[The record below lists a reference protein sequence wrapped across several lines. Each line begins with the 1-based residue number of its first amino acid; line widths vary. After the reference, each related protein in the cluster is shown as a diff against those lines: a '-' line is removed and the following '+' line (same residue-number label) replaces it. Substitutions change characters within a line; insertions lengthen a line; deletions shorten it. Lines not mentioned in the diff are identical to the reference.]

1 MKTKSLLSV
10 IAAVSMMAVVSC
22 EREIL
27 PIDTSEQTTPEVKT
41 YSMTITAGKGGM
53 QTKALSVSD
62 HVLSATWTKGDVV
75 TVYKGDTEVGTLTA
89 QSSGVSTTLTGDI
102 TGAINVDDVLTLKFL
117 SANYDSQGGT
127 LAYIAE
133 HCDFAVAEVKVA
145 STDGGKITT
154 TAAAD
159 FVNQQAI
166 VQFTLKTYKGEASQY
181 LNNLSI
187 GYSSEALSGTIGLTG
202 CQSAVSTNGNGIVY
216 VAIPAVLNATV
227 NLSAEVISE
236 NDRYFYEKSGI
247 SFGRGRYYEI
257 GVKMSHVLFIT
268 TEGFLRSNMNTASNE
283 NFTLLLKN
291 DITIANGEI
300 PANYNQ
306 TINLNG
312 HTISV
317 KSGKSNRIFN
327 VPAGRKLTITGGG
340 TLTGG
345 SADNGGAIY
354 NSGTLI
360 INDVT
365 VNSNTATG
373 HGGAIYNDG
382 TLTINGGVISNN
394 TGSDAGAIYNASGKT
409 LTINGGTF
417 SNNTATTYSGGAVVN
432 EGTATIA
439 GGTFTGNAANV
450 NGGAI
455 YNYGTLTMTGGEV
468 SGNTAPVGDGGNG
481 GGVYI
486 HENGGDLYMSGN
498 PQIYDNSSNNLYLGQ
513 NKVITVNEKFEAGA
527 NISVT
532 RYDHSLGAFTTG
544 YKTNN
549 PDKLPQLVFSADNA
563 GRAVTL
569 ASNEGAMKAYD
580 PSEVTGSV
588 TYLDMWETNRGEK
601 TIAAGNYT
609 KMSNILSSGNYTLSG
624 SDTWYVVD
632 KNLTF
637 NNPITIQA
645 NATVNLLLMDN
656 TFLVA
661 DKGIY
666 VNTGASLHIWAQST
680 KTAEDDCQGM
690 LRATSNRA
698 EYSGIGGRYNAGDGG
713 HLYFHGGII
722 GAVGGKKAAGIKGAP
737 IVEDEHFTMNFYGA
751 TVIAMGGDYGAGIG
765 SGFTMT
771 CGGILITGG
780 GVTGIGGLKA
790 AGIGSGYAGK
800 MHYAPKGYSGNP
812 TGDSWT
818 TIRITG
824 GVVWGWGM
832 SGAGIGGG
840 EKYDT
845 YDGNPAITEILG
857 GTITAMT
864 TDGQPLN
871 SGGAVAIGGGCFAM
885 QPTGY
890 LKIYDEAKVSGSPY
904 NNVGPTLKTFTEGRD
919 PSKFKQMKIE
929 LCDHPGQ
936 SHGATCPYCNQV
948 VP

>member
-27 PIDTSEQTTPEVKT
+27 PVDTSGQTSPKAKT

-62 HVLSATWTKGDVV
+62 HVLSATWTAGDEV
-75 TVYKGDTEVGTLTA
+75 TVYNKTKGAAITGVLKAAG
-89 QSSGVSTTLTGDI
+89 SSASTTLSGDLTGTIDKDDI
-102 TGAINVDDVLTLKFL
+102 LQLKFL
-117 SANYDSQGGT
+117 SANYDNQGGT
-127 LAYIAE
+127 LAYIAAN
-133 HCDFAVAEVKVA
+133 CDFAVAEVKVA

-166 VQFTLKTYKGEASQY
+166 VQFTLKTYNGEASQY

-187 GYSSEALSGTIGLTG
+187 GYSSEALSGTIELTG

-227 NLSAEVISE
+227 NLSAEVTSQY
-236 NDRYFYEKSGI
+236 DRYFYEKSGI

-257 GVKMSHVLFIT
+257 GVKMSHVLFVT
-268 TEGFLRSNMNTASNE
+268 TEEGLRSNMKTVSYN

-291 DITIANGEI
+291 DITIADGEI

-317 KSGKSNRIFN
+317 KSGKTNRIFN
-327 VPAGRKLTITGGG
+327 VPAGTKLTITGGG

-354 NSGTLI
+354 NSGDLI

-365 VNSNTATG
+365 ISSNTATG

-468 SGNTAPVGDGGNG
+468 SGNTAPVGDDGNG

-486 HENGGDLYMSGN
+486 HQNGGQLYMSGN

-532 RYDHSLGAFTTG
+532 RYNHSLGAFTTG
-544 YKTNN
+544 YKTYN
-549 PDKLPQLVFSADNA
+549 PDKLPQLVFSADKA
-563 GRAVTL
+563 DQAVTL
-569 ASNEGAMKAYD
+569 TSNEGAMKDYD
-580 PSEVTGSV
+580 PSEVTGPV
-588 TYLDMWETNRGEK
+588 PYLNVDNTGDHGTEYCNT
-601 TIAAGNYT
+601 YT
-609 KMSNILSSGNYTLSG
+609 KMSEVSSTPTLSTG
-624 SDTWYVVD
+624 WYVVD

-637 NNPITIQA
+637 KNPITIQA

-680 KTAEDDCQGM
+680 KTAENDCQGM

-698 EYSGIGGRYNAGDGG
+698 EYSGIGGRYNGGDGG

-800 MHYAPKGYSGNP
+800 MHYAPEGYSGNP
-812 TGDSWT
+812 TGDTWT

-857 GTITAMT
+857 GTVTAMT

-890 LKIYDEAKVSGSPY
+890 LTIYNGAKVSGSPY
-904 NNVGPTLKTFTEGRD
+904 NNVDPTLKTFTEGRD
-919 PSKFKQMKIE
+919 PSKYKQMKIE